1 MKLRMNYQLSKG
13 SVKNVDEKKK
23 KPGESGGKIAERLK
37 KKKVLN
43 VLFERAQ
50 KYAEKSDT
58 EFGRR

>member
-1 MKLRMNYQLSKG
+1 MWM
-13 SVKNVDEKKK
+13 KK

>member
-1 MKLRMNYQLSKG
+1 MWM
-13 SVKNVDEKKK
+13 KKK
-23 KPGESGGKIAERLK
+23 ARRIWGKNCREVK